1 MVRTV
6 TQKYQI
12 WLAGYYDDFNG
23 ARAIPDYRNTPSSTS
38 TYTHL
43 ASHHGNPL
51 NGEAFLNPRYRWS
64 VEERAIDS
72 NKVAGN
78 ASRVSGTSPVN
89 NFLMNDGLFE
99 WLTFDD
105 TRLGKDDYE
114 GRIHLQYPDGHVAN
128 RYKFN
133 NDSNYGSDF
142 YQRFI
147 NGHNSDASYIVP
159 VGDNDAS
166 FGRSDMKR
174 YTEANYEDKNG
185 GITSTTGNFVQRAH
199 LTGVWMGEQLEQ
211 ADIADTTPSQLFAEL
226 KSPSGKP
233 FLCVQTVRKNID
245 SDSATGGQTT
255 TPAIIYDGPL
265 NTRLDGD
272 IFTARIAVRGFMAS
286 NTIAIWDDM
295 KVRFRVGFPISEAG
309 ILNDEGY
316 TGTAAIDYTLDL
328 ADISYDTQ
336 GLLFS
341 GSSAQSYTNDNSWI
355 DVDFKFNY
363 TANTFNVYV
372 NGSSHATNVAMTDAA
387 KDGTSDSATTASNLY
402 GYQINIDSDETDGT
416 YGYVSYLML
425 DRAGLVRYLTDD
437 FTSSDEALVDKL
449 SVKQSNNG
457 ISTCSVKLHDD
468 PALTGGALGNAA
480 TDYLLNLRGLFVSS
494 APIDWNLLVFADT
507 DNRIDR
513 PVWRGTIDTFSITQK
528 ARGRELDITANDSLE
543 SLNNQIPLWDVG
555 QKSQNETGDD
565 TTYWS
570 YSAQGFRDAMYLG
583 AGKLKLLNNDVGFDS
598 DSTFLETST
607 QRTQLG
613 SGHPIQ
619 MYNNENTNTGPNNIE
634 DFYEGVGIRSIQENA
649 HASNNNIEIRLTSA
663 LHGLTGGETV
673 SIQNSNNHDDT
684 SVTVVTASSSSAT
697 ITVSGLTYTPE
708 SVDNLILYAGARGIH
723 EGAADFVNDDGT
735 VHDGGETTEGLC
747 TTEWENFRDTY
758 PSSDYYTNEI
768 DGPHYLKFIFKSNP
782 NLKIGDL
789 FAMNRRTKNH
799 DVPTYKVNIFNQ
811 IHRVR
816 RIVKFRNYFT
826 ESDLTENSVLYLVE
840 TDTQGGETTNTH
852 YGDLTSGT
860 GLLSGNDRYEW
871 TKEQGLLSGTF
882 ITGSNH
888 LRAKHRVLHARWMR
902 DLPQSLWFKYH
913 FGLVERDSKNFS
925 ASNYVTSGQTI
936 DSTDKVIELSQTAYN
951 NAPTSGVAEI
961 WTAPNLTTGT
971 AETFVGKFL
980 YQGKVNVSSNYYLIG
995 CKYID
1000 FTFSTTT
1007 NSHVIK
1013 YQDISSDYKHIWLLW
1028 SDMRN
1033 NGLANADGSTRKKNF
1048 GLQYPLS
1055 ENYDFDLFYIDQVD
1069 ADGNI
1074 DKFASLKTGEDLDV
1088 WNLDSTADPCTGG
1101 PFSKPVDYENPESCT
1116 IELANTADLRVS
1128 DVAHGLSVGDYI
1140 YIFNST
1146 AHDGHYQITAKTND
1160 TFDIGSSWTT
1170 GGTAD
1175 TGNTGGIFYAPVTG
1189 SHKDLAKY
1197 QDWEDKAGSFLVI
1210 DSSPFFNLNTHTNGA
1225 RTGRNAGG
1233 FTDLSDYVATQHGF
1247 PALIDNYWAEAT
1259 PSYQT
1264 VDEGFREHPN
1274 QDKLIS
1280 DAQISPEGLIQYDCG
1295 ITVDDATKYDDAGMG
1310 IIKVVYD
1317 RNSSENDTTQ
1327 YFFSWKSKL
1336 ETLYTKTGNNS
1347 GRADVSGG
1355 WEGIDAIVLS
1365 HASGTHE
1372 ASGVKPGMILKRTDG
1387 TSGAVTRHT
1396 VLRLGDATNVGDTSG
1411 ANTDTTII
1419 VSKRNGDMVSGTTVT
1434 WAANDTYEI
1443 PVQLGHIQIISDT
1456 YSDDATFRTSTLEER
1471 EELIQ
1476 SDIAASYDGGWA
1488 TTGNRNLTFTTDTT
1502 LETTPDRFEV
1512 HATITSSFMLRLMMH
1527 IDGYYEAKNSG
1538 TYFNSDKFRFLWN
1551 AAITDSWLPSARLPC
1566 IFDINNV
1573 PVTSLMT
1580 TYNDTS
1586 SNDSYGSVLDS
1597 RGKSLGSIIKDL
1609 GKKSGYGTTNSI
1621 KTSFSGLVGR
1631 DNRIEFRPKYNS
1643 GVSLTRNNS
1652 MISKISAQVSGQVT
1666 NVRVYYNDN
1675 QSFVDFPATNLTDTT
1690 RWKILEHPKIKS
1702 SREAL
1707 IVAQQQYSTYSNT
1720 SLKMN
1725 VSPIMESGAENKMI
1739 ETGRYGYIADPYIAL
1754 RGTNDNVANCTNW
1767 TYLGTGGALFP
1778 GMVNGLHGNMS
1789 TNDASARNDD
1799 SVSRFGISQDTGTGD
1814 VSWETNYY
1822 WYGSNSISN
1831 AVQIVHIPNSV
1842 PFVSDSSSEPLRIW
1856 VDLKNQTGTSIDE
1869 AEFTVHIADYRFNA
1883 TAAKD
1888 LHSSQYS
1895 NNTSSKDVKHSG
1907 YYQIDVP
1914 QSYSTSQGKIV
1925 FSFNAEYCRALL
1937 RHRCGDPSQ
1946 TAHGSA
1952 NYILDSSVDNGS
1964 GSVNANS
1971 IFPIGKR
1978 PYTEM
1983 GGGFRNT
1990 RKEWYAPRIQIC
2002 RDLSFVP
2009 ATFVSVTDLG
2019 LEMNAE
2025 SMVIQD
2031 VKWGASS
2038 SDVDELVLTLERDES
2053 LSSQRLIDYI
2063 FNKDNDGLQQGS
2075 GGSGNN
2081 HNPEQGGNTPVKPPV
2096 NDPTVDLDPDVDQ
2109 SLGDSYDDLQDGSFE
2124 LDDGMT
2130 VGKMSR
2136 KTYGNLKG
2144 RMSLPN
2150 DNLSGGA
2157 TFSVLGQQKPAV
2169 VPSTMRGIEGMDV
2182 DVSIVG
2188 GTASRTADGFIFAGK
2203 GLTAAD
2209 EIIESQEVSLETSF
2223 VVPNDILSNRMSI
2236 QATSTHSPLSAS
2248 GKTCAV
2254 LYVTVSNENAGV
2266 TVTNEVKVYTGTSN
2280 KIIDILPEQTISGLR
2295 KSNNRILVR
2304 ITRKPGTGSD
2314 TADATSV
2321 ILKNLS
2327 VKMQRA
2333 SANTGSSADKF
2344 SASRT

>member
-23 ARAIPDYRNTPSSTS
+23 ARAIPDYKNTPSSTS

-43 ASHHGNPL
+43 ASHYGNPL

-78 ASRVSGTSPVN
+78 SSRVSGTSPVN

-226 KSPSGKP
+226 KSPSGQP
-233 FLCVQTVRKNID
+233 FLCVQTVRKHID
-245 SDSATGGQTT
+245 NDSASV
-255 TPAIIYDGPL
+255 PAIIYDGPL

-272 IFTARIAVRGFMAS
+272 TFTARIAVRGFMAS
-286 NTIAIWDDM
+286 NTIAVWDDM
-295 KVRFRVGFPISEAG
+295 KVRFEIGFPLSQAG

-316 TGTAAIDYTLDL
+316 TGAAAIDFTLDL

-336 GLLFS
+336 GLLYS
-341 GSSAQSYTNDNSWI
+341 GSSLQSYTNDNSWI
-355 DVDFKFNY
+355 DVDFVFDYSNNKFKAYHNGTEITSANA
-363 TANTFNVYV
+363 TA
-372 NGSSHATNVAMTDAA
+372 GSYISGYAL
-387 KDGTSDSATTASNLY
+387 SATASNLY
-402 GYQINIDSDETDGT
+402 GYQISIESDETDGT

-457 ISTCSVKLHDD
+457 ISSCSVKLHDD
-468 PALTGGALGNAA
+468 PALTGGSLGNAA

-494 APIDWNLLVFADT
+494 TPIDWSLLVFADT

-513 PVWRGTIDTFSITQK
+513 PVWRGTVDTFSITQK
-528 ARGRELDITANDSLE
+528 ARGRELDITAKDSLDA
-543 SLNNQIPLWDVG
+543 LNNQIPLWDVG
-555 QKSQNETGDD
+555 QKAQNETGDD

-583 AGKLKLLNNDVGFDS
+583 AGKLKLLNNDVGFDA
-598 DSTFLETST
+598 DNTFLETST

-619 MYNNENTNTGPNNIE
+619 MYNNENTNTGPNSIE
-634 DFYEGVGIRSIQENA
+634 DFYEGVGIRSIQENRS
-649 HASNNNIEIRLTSA
+649 ASVNNIDIRLTSV

-684 SVTVVTASSSSAT
+684 SVTVVTASASSAT
-697 ITVSGLTYTPE
+697 ITVSGLTYSPE
-708 SVDNLILYAGARGIH
+708 SAEILYAGPRKIAN
-723 EGAADFVNDDGT
+723 GASSYVNDDGT
-735 VHDGGETTEGLC
+735 VNDEGNNSVGFLNLLPQGTTAWDIYSGFNPHANLYTGENG
-747 TTEWENFRDTY
+747 
-758 PSSDYYTNEI
+758 PYYLN
-768 DGPHYLKFIFKSNP
+768 FIFSADP
-782 NLKIGDL
+782 NLKIGDK
-789 FAMNRRTKNH
+789 FTMNKRDKSHALSGASAGIKTA
-799 DVPTYKVNIFNQ
+799 YEQ
-811 IHRVR
+811 IHRVTK
-816 RIVKFRNYFT
+816 ITKFRNYFT
-826 ESDLTENSVLYLVE
+826 VANYTEDSVFYFIE
-840 TDTQGGETTNTH
+840 TDTRGGVPGSDH
-852 YGDLTSGT
+852 YGDISVDG
-860 GLLSGNDRYEW
+860 GLLEPTQRYEW
-871 TKEQGLLSGTF
+871 TKEQGILSGAY
-882 ITGSNH
+882 ISGSNH
-888 LRAKHRVLHARWMR
+888 VKAKHRAIHARWMR
-902 DLPQSLWFKYH
+902 DLPESLWFKYH
-913 FGLVERDSKNFS
+913 YGLVEEDPVNNSLAQQHLNS
-925 ASNYVTSGQTI
+925 QTI
-936 DSTDKVIELSQTAYN
+936 ARTTGSIPSTSIIVPQTTYDN
-951 NAPTSGVAEI
+951 IPSSGVAEI
-961 WTAPNLTTGT
+961 WTNPSAGSQVFQ
-971 AETFVGKFL
+971 EKFI
-980 YQGKVNVSSNYYLIG
+980 YQGKSNVSGTYRLLG
-995 CKYID
+995 CKYINNIY
-1000 FTFSTTT
+1000 TVSG
-1007 NSHVIK
+1007 NNYVLKVQS
-1013 YQDISSDYKHIWLLW
+1013 ISSDYKHIWLLW

-1033 NGLANADGSTRKKNF
+1033 NGLANADGSFRKKSF

-1069 ADGNI
+1069 AEGNI
-1074 DKFASLKTGEDLDV
+1074 DKFASLKAGDDLDI

-1101 PFSKPVDYENPESCT
+1101 PFSKPVDYANSESCT
-1116 IELANTADLRVS
+1116 IALANTADLRVS

-1140 YIFNST
+1140 YIFNSA

-1160 TFDIGSSWTT
+1160 TFDIGSAWTT
-1170 GGTAD
+1170 GGTGD
-1175 TGNTGGIFYAPVTG
+1175 TGNTGGIFYAPITG
-1189 SHKDLAKY
+1189 SHKDLTKY
-1197 QDWEDKAGSFLVI
+1197 QDWEDKAGSFLVV
-1210 DSSPFFNLNTHTNGA
+1210 DSSPFFNLNTHTNGGK
-1225 RTGRNAGG
+1225 TGQIAGG
-1233 FTDLSDYVATQHGF
+1233 NTDLTDYVATTHGF
-1247 PALIDNYWAEAT
+1247 PALIDNYWAEAL

-1264 VDEGFREHPN
+1264 VDDGFREHPN

-1295 ITVDDATKYDDAGMG
+1295 ITVDDATKYDDAGIG

-1317 RNSSENDTTQ
+1317 RNSNENDTTQ
-1327 YFFSWKSKL
+1327 YFFSWKNKL

-1347 GRADVSGG
+1347 GSPDVT
-1355 WEGIDAIVLS
+1355 WEGISAVTLS
-1365 HASGTHE
+1365 HGSGTHE
-1372 ASGVKPGMILKRTDG
+1372 ASGVRPGMILKRTDG
-1387 TSGAVTRHT
+1387 TSGAITRHT
-1396 VLRLGDATNVGDTSG
+1396 VLRLGDATNVGERTG

-1419 VSKRNGDMVSGTTVT
+1419 VSKKDGDMDNGTTVT
-1434 WAANDTYEI
+1434 WAINDTYEI
-1443 PVQLGHIQIISDT
+1443 PVQLGHIQIINDT
-1456 YSDDATFRTSTLEER
+1456 YSDLASFKTFTLEER
-1471 EELIQ
+1471 ERAIQ
-1476 SDIAASYDGGWA
+1476 VGIDSSYDGTWA
-1488 TTGNRNLTFTTDTT
+1488 TIGNRNLSFTTNAD
-1502 LETTPDRFEV
+1502 LETTPSRFEV

-1538 TYFNSDKFRFLWN
+1538 TYFNNDKFRFLWN
-1551 AAITDSWLPSARLPC
+1551 AAITDSWLPSAKVPC

-1573 PVTSLMT
+1573 PVTSMMT

-1586 SNDSYGSVLDS
+1586 SNDSYGSVVDS
-1597 RGKSLGSIIKDL
+1597 RGKSLGSLIKDL

-1621 KTSFSGLVGR
+1621 KTTFSALVGR

-1643 GVSLTRNNS
+1643 GVSLTRSNS
-1652 MISKISAQVSGQVT
+1652 MISKISAKVAGQVT

-1690 RWKILEHPKIKS
+1690 RWKILEHPKIRS

-1720 SLKMN
+1720 ALSMN

-1799 SVSRFGISQDTGTGD
+1799 SVSRYGISQDTGTGD

-1856 VDLKNQTGTSIDE
+1856 VDLKNQTGTRIDE
-1869 AEFTVHIADYRFNA
+1869 SEFTVHIADYRFNA
-1883 TAAKD
+1883 TATKD

-1907 YYQIDVP
+1907 YYEIDVP
-1914 QSYSTSQGKIV
+1914 QSYSSSQGKIV

-1937 RHRCGDPSQ
+1937 RRRCGDPSQ

-1971 IFPIGKR
+1971 IFPIGMR

-1983 GGGFRNT
+1983 YGGFRNT

-2002 RDLSFVP
+2002 RDLSYVP
-2009 ATFVSVTDLG
+2009 ATYVSVTDLG
-2019 LEMNAE
+2019 LEMNAQT
-2025 SMVIQD
+2025 MVIKD
-2031 VKWGASS
+2031 ITWGATS
-2038 SDVDELVLTLERDES
+2038 SDVDNLQLALERDES
-2053 LSSQRLIDYI
+2053 LSSQRLMDYLL
-2063 FNKDNDGLQQGS
+2063 NKDTDGLQQG
-2075 GGSGNN
+2075 GGGGNASGNPIYGGTVYIPP
-2081 HNPEQGGNTPVKPPV
+2081 HNF
-2096 NDPTVDLDPDVDQ
+2096 PTIDLDPDADQ
-2109 SLGDSYDDLQDGSFE
+2109 QVGDGYEDFDADSFE
-2124 LDDGMT
+2124 TDDGMAI
-2130 VGKMSR
+2130 GKMS
-2136 KTYGNLKG
+2136 KKSYGNLKG
-2144 RMSLPN
+2144 RMSLPG

-2169 VPSTMRGIEGMDV
+2169 IPSTMRGIEGMDV
-2182 DVSIVG
+2182 DISIVG

-2203 GLTAAD
+2203 GLQAAD

-2223 VVPNDILSNRMSI
+2223 VVPDDILSNRMSI
-2236 QATSTHSPLSAS
+2236 QANITHSPLSAS
-2248 GKTCAV
+2248 GKKCAV
-2254 LYVTVSNENAGV
+2254 LFVIIHNEKAGVTVSNE
-2266 TVTNEVKVYTGTSN
+2266 VKIYTGTSN
-2280 KIIDILPEQTISGLR
+2280 QIIDILPEKAISGLR
-2295 KSNNRILVR
+2295 KSGNRIMVR

-2321 ILKNLS
+2321 LLKSLS